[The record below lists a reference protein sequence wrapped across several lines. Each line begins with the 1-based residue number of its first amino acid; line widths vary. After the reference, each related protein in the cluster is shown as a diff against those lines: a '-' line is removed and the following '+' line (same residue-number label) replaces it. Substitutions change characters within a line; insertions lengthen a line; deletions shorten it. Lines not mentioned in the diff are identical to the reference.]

1 MIVSST
7 ISTLLKYFQDTI
19 DNMFRHVYSERTL
32 PKLEQVN
39 ENGTRFYL
47 TPEGNKYPSVTTV
60 LSEYSRKGIQEW
72 RNRVGNEEAN
82 RISSKAS
89 TRGTKL
95 HKACED
101 YLNNKDPNFNTPLE
115 KELFEKIK
123 PLLNNINNIH
133 AQELRMYSHHLRMA
147 GTVDCIAEYEGKLAV
162 IDFKTSSRMKEA
174 SYIENYFMQ
183 CSAYAIMYEERF
195 CIPINKTIVI
205 VAVEEHAPQIFFETR
220 DNHVKR
226 LLEYRDIY
234 ESKYTKFSG
243 LSIA

>member
-1 MIVSST
+1 
-7 ISTLLKYFQDTI
+7 
-19 DNMFRHVYSERTL
+19 
-32 PKLEQVN
+32 
-39 ENGTRFYL
+39 
-47 TPEGNKYPSVTTV
+47 V

-101 YLNNKDPNFNTPLE
+101 YLNNKDPVFKTPLE
-115 KELFEKIK
+115 QELFVKIK
-123 PLLNNINNIH
+123 PILNNINNIH

-162 IDFKTSSRMKEA
+162 IDFKTSSKLKEA

-183 CSAYAIMYEERF
+183 CTAYAIMYEERF
-195 CIPINKTIVI
+195 GIPINKTIVI
-205 VAVEEHAPQIFFETR
+205 VAVEDNAPQIFFENR
-220 DNHVKR
+220 DSHAKR

-234 ESKYTKFSG
+234 EKRFTKISG
-243 LSIA
+243 

>member
-1 MIVSST
+1 MIVLST
-7 ISTLLKYFQDTI
+7 INTLLKYFQDTI
-19 DNMFRHVYSERTL
+19 DLMFRHVYSERTL

-47 TPEGNKYPSVTTV
+47 TPEGSKYPSVTTV
-60 LSEYSRKGIQEW
+60 LSEYSRKGIHEW
-72 RNRVGNEEAN
+72 RNRIGNEEAN

-101 YLNNKDPNFNTPLE
+101 YLNNKEPLFKTPLE
-115 KELFEKIK
+115 QELFGKIK
-123 PLLNNINNIH
+123 PLLHNINNIH

-162 IDFKTSSRMKEA
+162 IDFKTSSKLKEA

-183 CSAYAIMYEERF
+183 CSAYAIMYEELF
-195 CIPINKTIVI
+195 KIPINKTII
-205 VAVEEHAPQIFFETR
+205 IIAVEDGSPQIFFETR

-226 LLEYRDIY
+226 LLEYRDLY
-234 ESKYTKFSG
+234 ENKFTKTRG
-243 LSIA
+243 